1 MRQTTKLQMTCAAGA
16 GAMLLAG
23 LALAG
28 IANAAPS
35 GPGTAAQT
43 VSALQANGFHVILNK
58 TGAGPLDQCV
68 TSGVHHGPT
77 FAREDSGA
85 PGAGSS
91 IVETITSKTVYVDV
105 VC

>member
-1 MRQTTKLQMTCAAGA
+1 MEKTRFVI
-16 GAMLLAG
+16 GAMAVLFAG
-23 LALAG
+23 PGLAG
-28 IANAAPS
+28 IAHAAPS
-35 GPGTAAQT
+35 GPASAAQT

-58 TGAGPLDQCV
+58 TGAAPLDSCV
-68 TSGVHHGPT
+68 ASGVHAGPT

-91 IVETITSKTVYVDV
+91 IVTTVTSKTVYVDV